1 MVRTLAEASEADMS
15 ARRTIGMLAKEA
27 GVGVETVR
35 FYERKGLIDQP
46 RSAEGYRD
54 YGDETL
60 AAVRYIK
67 IAQSMGFSL
76 ADVAKLRGKLGEGSG
91 FCESVRATAR
101 RRLETIEDEIA
112 ELRRLQNDL
121 TAFLDRCGRRA
132 PEATCSIL
140 TELAALD
147 DAARPRRRQGG
158 QRR

>member
-1 MVRTLAEASEADMS
+1 MGG
-15 ARRTIGMLAKEA
+15 RRTIGKLAKEA

-46 RSAEGYRD
+46 ASGEGYRD

-76 ADVAKLRGKLGEGSG
+76 ADVARLRGKLGEGSG
-91 FCESVRATAR
+91 FCEAVRATAR

-112 ELRRLQNDL
+112 ELRRLQREL
-121 TAFLDRCGRRA
+121 TGFLDRCGRRA
-132 PEATCSIL
+132 ADAPCSIL
-140 TELAALD
+140 TELAALK
-147 DAARPRRRQGG
+147 DAARPGRRQGG